1 MKNKNITDKLIM
13 ICQCDDEFIVNLG
26 GFSKGAK
33 NFSIENLTDVLIL
46 VCGYFSG
53 DLNEDEL

>member
-1 MKNKNITDKLIM
+1 MKNENIKNKLIM

-26 GFSKGAK
+26 GFSNGSE
-33 NFSIENLTDVLIL
+33 NFCVENLTDVLVL

-53 DLNEDEL
+53 DLNAD